1 MYLAGPPVTL
11 QRALFAALGP
21 LARLRGYRAS
31 YQRFSS
37 M

>member
-1 MYLAGPPVTL
+1 MYLAGPPVAV

-31 YQRFSS
+31 NHRFSAD
-37 M
+37 